1 MTILPFVIDKAKQEL
16 KENDNTKK
24 GIVIKTAELLESNGM
39 PLEMICGTISREFHE
54 FASGRYIRDCLADKY
69 KNHAMNRT
77 QSAEATTANDD
88 KNVLDGNRSQTG
100 LGENLRT
107 SQNHIIEDTSSNEA
121 IASEESTST
130 QSGTSKLHNDTETP
144 ADTDRLEEDFQIQ
157 IRPEDYTIEDLP
169 KYSSQ
174 LKDLIIIYLDK
185 EVRRLRKQAEMHL
198 LMMPILMR
206 GNLAAILANKYH
218 ILYRVH
224 QEAGASN
231 LRTCGL

>member
-1 MTILPFVIDKAKQEL
+1 MTQVLEQKTKKKKHWQKIIDKAKEEL

-24 GIVIKTAELLESNGM
+24 DIIRKTAELLERNGM

-69 KNHAMNRT
+69 KNLVMNRT
-77 QSAEATTANDD
+77 QSAEVTTANDD
-88 KNVLDGNRSQTG
+88 KNVLDDNPSQTS
-100 LGENLRT
+100 LGENLHT
-107 SQNHIIEDTSSNEA
+107 SQNHIIEDTSSKEA

-130 QSGTSKLHNDTETP
+130 QPMSHNDTETT

-185 EVRRLRKQAEMHL
+185 EVRRLRKQA
-198 LMMPILMR
+198 
-206 GNLAAILANKYH
+206 
-218 ILYRVH
+218 
-224 QEAGASN
+224 
-231 LRTCGL
+231 